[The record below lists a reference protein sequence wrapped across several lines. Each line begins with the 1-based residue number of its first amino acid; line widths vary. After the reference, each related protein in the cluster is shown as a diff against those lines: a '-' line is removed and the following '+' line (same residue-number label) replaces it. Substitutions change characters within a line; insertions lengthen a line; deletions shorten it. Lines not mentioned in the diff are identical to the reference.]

1 MDPAQHGNLYS
12 FRTMQN
18 SHKGKPR
25 QDRGN
30 EQQAGGQISG
40 PHGAMMMVMA
50 VIIMRSMCVACIMMM
65 ARVAAGRGKACAQ
78 GGAERSAGKARDDRA
93 EKRQEN
99 DKVIH
104 PALSPSSD

>member
-1 MDPAQHGNLYS
+1 
-12 FRTMQN
+12 
-18 SHKGKPR
+18 
-25 QDRGN
+25 
-30 EQQAGGQISG
+30 
-40 PHGAMMMVMA
+40 MMMVMA